1 VSRALATALL
11 REQTADPWRCW
22 IRHAPLRWPG
32 PEAPWVDLASGTL
45 GSSDGEP
52 EVLAALHTP
61 RLADVLYLPPVPAA
75 SAAARDRLAAH
86 HAARGTPVLVQL
98 LPEDP
103 RPADAAAGAAGV
115 VVVWDVLAP
124 ALALAAGGAPPAT
137 GAVRLPHARPGDVAI
152 WPLVPGAVDD
162 ARLDAAASALSA
174 LGVEVLQP
182 LPLELGGRDRRALGE
197 AMGEAIGEA
206 AGDAISEASYLRLF
220 HGETPSPLPVARAA
234 SRRGLLPL
242 LPRPLP
248 RPPLVGAGN
257 LRIAGVLTACGELCL
272 LLGEPETRAQ
282 TLLRAGRF
290 AEREGR
296 DLAALAR
303 EGNLAVLPWLEGEAL
318 QVAAEVAGGAEARL
332 WRQQLDRLASS

>member
-1 VSRALATALL
+1 MSRALATALL

-45 GSSDGEP
+45 GSGDGEP
-52 EVLAALHTP
+52 EVLAALQAQ
-61 RLADVLYLPPVPAA
+61 RLADVLYLPPVPVALA
-75 SAAARDRLAAH
+75 EARDRLAVH
-86 HAARGTPVLVQL
+86 HATRGTPVLVQL
-98 LPEDP
+98 LPADA
-103 RPADAAAGAAGV
+103 RPAEAAAAGV
-115 VVVWDVLAP
+115 EVVWDLLAP
-124 ALALAAGGAPPAT
+124 ALALAVAGAPPAT
-137 GAVRLPHARPGDVAI
+137 GAVQLPGARPGDVAI
-152 WPLVPGAVDD
+152 WPLVPGAADD
-162 ARLDAAASALSA
+162 ARLDAVAAALAS
-174 LGVEVLQP
+174 LGVTVLQP

-197 AMGEAIGEA
+197 AMGEATGEA
-206 AGDAISEASYLRLF
+206 AGEMIAEASYLRLF
-220 HGETPSPLPVARAA
+220 HGETPSPLLVAGAA
-234 SRRGLLPL
+234 VRHGLLPL

-257 LRIAGVLTACGELCL
+257 LRIAGVLTSCGELCL

-318 QVAAEVAGGAEARL
+318 QVATEVAGGAEARL
-332 WRQQLDRLASS
+332 SRQLLDRLGSS

>member
-1 VSRALATALL
+1 LSRALVTALL
-11 REQTADPWRCW
+11 REQAADPWRCW

-45 GSSDGEP
+45 GSGDGEP
-52 EVLAALHTP
+52 EVLAAMQGP
-61 RLADVLYLPPVPAA
+61 RLADVLYLPPVAA
-75 SAAARDRLAAH
+75 SLAAARDRLAAH

-98 LPEDP
+98 LPADA
-103 RPADAAAGAAGV
+103 RPADAAAGGV
-115 VVVWDVLAP
+115 VVLWDLLAP
-124 ALALAAGGAPPAT
+124 ALALATGGALQAIET
-137 GAVRLPHARPGDVAI
+137 VQLPGARPGDVAVF
-152 WPLVPGAVDD
+152 PLVPGVIDDGHLAAV
-162 ARLDAAASALSA
+162 AAALASS
-174 LGVEVLQP
+174 GVTVLQP
-182 LPLELGGRDRRALGE
+182 LPLELDGRDRRALGE
-197 AMGEAIGEA
+197 AVAEAIGEVDSEA
-206 AGDAISEASYLRLF
+206 TSEASYLRLF
-220 HGETPSPLPVARAA
+220 HGGTPSPLPVARAA
-234 SRRGLLPL
+234 VRHGLLPL

-296 DLAALAR
+296 ELAALAR

-332 WRQQLDRLASS
+332 WRQLLDHLNTS